1 MLYNSNFVLYIYNIW
16 SNKMKSSYLVFT
28 VVVLVVIS
36 IVFWLSNSPAITESF
51 DIVQLSVIVLL
62 VGFGVFVGIRRLG
75 SERRGQPA
83 EDELTKKIMQKASSV
98 SYFISIYIWLGIMYI
113 SDKGWVETEELFGI
127 GIIGMGLVLAISWGI
142 IYFAGLR
149 HE

>member
-1 MLYNSNFVLYIYNIW
+1 
-16 SNKMKSSYLVFT
+16 MKSSYLVFG
-28 VVVLVVIS
+28 VVALVVIS

-51 DIVQLSVIVLL
+51 EFVQLGVIVLL
-62 VGFGVFVGIRRLG
+62 IGLGVFVGLRRLG

-83 EDELTKKIMQKASSV
+83 EDELTKKMMQKASSI
-98 SYFISIYIWLGIMYI
+98 SYFISIYLWLGIMYI

-127 GIIGMGLVLAISWGI
+127 GIIGMGLILVISWGI
-142 IYFAGLR
+142 IYMTGLR

>member
-1 MLYNSNFVLYIYNIW
+1 
-16 SNKMKSSYLVFT
+16 MKSSYLVFG
-28 VVVLVVIS
+28 VAALVVIS

-51 DIVQLSVIVLL
+51 EFVQLGVIVLL
-62 VGFGVFVGIRRLG
+62 IGFGVFVGLRRLG

-83 EDELTKKIMQKASSV
+83 EDELTKKMMQKASSI
-98 SYFISIYIWLGIMYI
+98 SYFISIYLWLGIMYI

-127 GIIGMGLVLAISWGI
+127 GIIGMGLILVISWGI
-142 IYFAGLR
+142 IYMTGLR